1 MAARWLAVGA
11 LLGALLPG
19 HIASAQSDV
28 PEVQRTAQR
37 VRLTFRPVTGQAQ
50 DFHLSL
56 VGSLVYNELNDFELR
71 AEADFRVVVLGSD
84 AETATLGLHVRS
96 GFYEVLGN
104 RTPLDCI
111 GETLVIR
118 VGRDHCVR
126 EVVVDPKLA
135 AKRDEL
141 DLRTVLI
148 HLATLVDFPGKGLKA
163 GSTWSGDIVSVD
175 ARGNAIRLLT
185 RNECLGE
192 ARVENRTVLAIHSM
206 AQVPVQGRM
215 GGRDIEGVVTPELLV
230 EVFADTGEIRQAS
243 GTIGARLTPARG
255 ERLFKAVEL
264 RDVRA
269 ELVSRPGT
277 AGAQ

>member
-1 MAARWLAVGA
+1 M
-11 LLGALLPG
+11 
-19 HIASAQSDV
+19 AQSDL
-28 PEVQRTAQR
+28 PEVERTAQR
-37 VRLTFRPVTGQAQ
+37 VRLVYRPIVGHVQ

-56 VGSLVYNELNDFELR
+56 AGSLVYNELNDFALR
-71 AEADFRVVVLGSD
+71 AEADFRVAVLGID

-96 GFYEVLGN
+96 GFYEVLGS
-104 RTPLDCI
+104 RTGLDCV
-111 GETLVIR
+111 GETLVVK
-118 VGRDHCVR
+118 VGRDHCIR
-126 EVVVDPKLA
+126 EVVVDPRLA

-141 DLRTVLI
+141 DLRTILI
-148 HLATLVDFPGKGLKA
+148 HLSTLVDFPNKGLKA
-163 GSTWSGDIVSVD
+163 GSTWSGDIASVD

-192 ARVENRTVLAIHSM
+192 ARIDDRTVLAIHSM

-215 GGRDIEGVVTPELLV
+215 GGRDIEGVVAPELVV

-243 GTIGARLTPARG
+243 GTIGARLAPARG

-269 ELVSRPGT
+269 ELVGRPGA
-277 AGAQ
+277 AGAEPEGTPSATAR